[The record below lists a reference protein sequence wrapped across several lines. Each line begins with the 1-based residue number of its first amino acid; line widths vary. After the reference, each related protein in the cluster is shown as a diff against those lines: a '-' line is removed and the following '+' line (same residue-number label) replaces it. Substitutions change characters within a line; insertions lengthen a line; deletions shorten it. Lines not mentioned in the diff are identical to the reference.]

1 MFKFDL
7 YLITLIC
14 LLYLIGSFIAYEITL
29 ANLDNISGGLNTF
42 YKYLLLNIFFPI
54 LGFIFFSLIKWRII
68 KRLAPILL
76 FLSMLFLIL
85 AFIPIFKLP
94 GQTTA
99 RWFKLGFIS
108 FQPAEFI
115 KFSAL
120 LFLAFLVPL
129 FIKDKTYFWISIFII
144 GLISFLIFI
153 QPALSNL
160 IIFLVSISAGLLSV
174 RYSNKYL
181 LVLFM
186 IMILIIGLSFSQE
199 YRIKRILGI
208 IKGDEK
214 GIAFQLKQT
223 RLAISSGGLFGKGLG
238 NSEFKIIGIP
248 LMLTDSI
255 FAIYA
260 EETGFIGSLILI
272 SLILL
277 LVLRIFAKAHKITD
291 EEKKFFCY
299 GVGCWISIQ
308 AFIHII
314 SNVFL
319 TTGVPLPFISY
330 GPSSQLAIMSA
341 LGIINNIENS

>member
-1 MFKFDL
+1 MLKLDL
-7 YLITLIC
+7 YLIILISI
-14 LLYLIGSFIAYEITL
+14 LYIIGTFIVYEITL
-29 ANLDNISGGLNTF
+29 ANPGIKSLNVF
-42 YKYLLLNIFFPI
+42 YKYLLLNVFFPI
-54 LGFIFFSLIKWRII
+54 LGFVFFSLLKWQTIK
-68 KRLAPILL
+68 KLSPILL
-76 FLSMLFLIL
+76 LISFIFLVL

-115 KFSAL
+115 KFSVL
-120 LFLAFLVPL
+120 LFLAFSVSL
-129 FIKDKTYFWISIFII
+129 IKKDKTYFWISIFII

-160 IIFLVSISAGLLSV
+160 IIFLASISAGFLSV
-174 RYSNKYL
+174 RYHHKYF
-181 LVLFM
+181 LF
-186 IMILIIGLSFSQE
+186 ILIIMVLIASLSLSQE

-208 IKGDEK
+208 LKGDEK
-214 GIAFQLKQT
+214 GTAFQLRQA
-223 RLAISSGGLFGKGLG
+223 RLAISSGGILGKGLG
-238 NSEFKIIGIP
+238 KSEFKIIGIP

-277 LVLRIFAKAHKITD
+277 LVFRIFYKAIKISN

-299 GVGCWISIQ
+299 GVGCWISAQ
-308 AFIHII
+308 AFVHII
-314 SNVFL
+314 SNLFL
-319 TTGVPLPFISY
+319 TTGIPLPFISY
-330 GPSSQLAIMSA
+330 GPSSQFAIMSA
-341 LGIINNIENS
+341 LGIINNLENS